1 MTTRA
6 QMARNLREIK
16 AATRRGDTAQ
26 QIAWQLRLDV
36 RTVERLRRRIDQQ
49 EADRLMEGNR

>member
-6 QMARNLREIK
+6 QMVRNLREIQ
-16 AATRRGDTAQ
+16 AATARGDSAQ

-49 EADRLMEGNR
+49 EAAR